1 MEIRR
6 LPENLINQIAAG
18 EVVERPASALKEL
31 IENSIDANATQ
42 IDIVLDDGGKSLI
55 SVSDNGIGIEKNHI
69 GLAVERHAT
78 SKLPTN
84 NLNKINFLGFRGE
97 ALPSIAAVSQ
107 LNIQTKSKNS
117 NDAWALDVAAGNF
130 DEIYPSSRQIG
141 TIISVKN
148 LFYATPARLKFLKS
162 SNLER
167 SYCHQIV
174 LKQALVNPLIGFRL
188 QADGREL
195 LNIKPENER
204 DTNKSFLNRIRN
216 ILGKNFADEAIKI
229 KNSKAI
235 KNQGFAKING
245 FIGLPTLNKSN
256 YSQQYLFIN
265 GRSIQDRNLSGAIRA
280 AYRDTLPKG
289 RFPVF
294 CLYIEVPPEFIDV
307 NVHPGKTEV
316 RFEDNAIIRSLLVG
330 SISRELNISF
340 SQTTSEIS
348 KQAVE
353 KFNTY
358 NQIKLKDNF
367 GNNENFFSNNDLE
380 PSIKTIKETDNFEE
394 QQVID
399 QNDDFPLG
407 VALAQF
413 SKNYIISRNSEGIV
427 IVDQHAA
434 HERLVLEKMKAAREN
449 KSLEKQ
455 ILLLPEVINLAPTP
469 LEMILENVE
478 LLSDIGFIIEPFGE
492 GMIIVREVPA
502 LIGDADIKQII
513 IDLGDDLSS
522 TGLPTSYHAKI
533 DLILGNI
540 ACHRSVRS
548 GRSLNENEMNQLLRE
563 MERTPNSGQCNHGR
577 PTSISL
583 SLKDIEKL
591 LHCYFQQ
598 IYSYEF

>member
-18 EVVERPASALKEL
+18 EVIERPASALKEL
-31 IENSIDANATQ
+31 IENSIDAKATQ
-42 IDIVLDDGGKSLI
+42 IDIVLNDGGKTLI

-69 GLAVERHAT
+69 VLAVERHAT

-84 NLNKINFLGFRGE
+84 DLNKIEFLGFRGE
-97 ALPSIAAVSQ
+97 AIPSIAAVSQ
-107 LNIQTKSKNS
+107 LNIQTKSNKS
-117 NDAWALDVAAGNF
+117 EDAWALDVVAGKFN
-130 DEIYPSSRQIG
+130 DIYPSPRQLG

-148 LFYATPARLKFLKS
+148 LFFATPARLKFLKS

-167 SYCHQIV
+167 SYCQQIV
-174 LKQALVNPLIGFRL
+174 LKQALVNPKIGFRL
-188 QADGREL
+188 QADGKEL
-195 LNIKPENER
+195 LNIKPESVINSDEYV
-204 DTNKSFLNRIRN
+204 LNRIRN
-216 ILGKNFADEAIKI
+216 ILGKSFADEAIKI
-229 KNSKAI
+229 NNSKTF
-235 KNQGFAKING
+235 KNQNFLKING

-289 RFPVF
+289 RFPIF
-294 CLYIEVPPEFIDV
+294 CLFIDVPPEFIDV

-316 RFEDNAIIRSLLVG
+316 RFEDNAIIRSLIVG
-330 SISRELNISF
+330 SISRELNIHS
-340 SQTTSEIS
+340 SQTSSELS
-348 KQAVE
+348 KQAIE

-358 NQIKLKDNF
+358 NEIKVNDNYEKVQIFFRKNDF
-367 GNNENFFSNNDLE
+367 GPSVKPISKNNDL
-380 PSIKTIKETDNFEE
+380 
-394 QQVID
+394 QD
-399 QNDDFPLG
+399 QRLDDQDKDFPLG

-413 SKNYIISRNSEGIV
+413 SKNYIISRNSQGIV

-449 KSLEKQ
+449 KSIEKQ
-455 ILLLPEVINLAPTP
+455 ILLLPEVINLDPTP
-469 LEMILENVE
+469 LEMIIENVD
-478 LLSDIGFIIEPFGE
+478 LLSEIGFEIEPFGE
-492 GMIIVREVPA
+492 GMIIVREVPS
-502 LIGDADIKQII
+502 LLGDADIKQII

-522 TGLPTSYHAKI
+522 SGLPTSYIAKI

-548 GRSLNENEMNQLLRE
+548 GRVLNENEMNQLLRE
-563 MERTPNSGQCNHGR
+563 MENTPNSGQCNHGR

-583 SLKDIEKL
+583 SLKDIENL
-591 LHCYFQQ
+591 FNRT
-598 IYSYEF
+598 

>member
-18 EVVERPASALKEL
+18 EVIERPASALKEL
-31 IENSIDANATQ
+31 IENSIDAKATQ
-42 IDIVLDDGGKSLI
+42 IDIVLNDGGKSLI

-69 GLAVERHAT
+69 VLAVERHAT

-84 NLNKINFLGFRGE
+84 DLNKIEFLGFRGE
-97 ALPSIAAVSQ
+97 AIPSIAAVSQ
-107 LNIQTKSKNS
+107 LNIQTKSNKS
-117 NDAWALDVAAGNF
+117 EDAWALDVVAGKF
-130 DEIYPSSRQIG
+130 DDIYPSPRQLG

-148 LFYATPARLKFLKS
+148 LFFATPARLKFLKS

-167 SYCHQIV
+167 SYCQQIV
-174 LKQALVNPLIGFRL
+174 LKQALVNPKIGFRL
-188 QADGREL
+188 QADGKEL
-195 LNIKPENER
+195 LNIKPESVINSDEYV
-204 DTNKSFLNRIRN
+204 LNRIRN
-216 ILGKNFADEAIKI
+216 ILGKSFADEAIKI
-229 KNSKAI
+229 NNSKTF
-235 KNQGFAKING
+235 KNQNFLKING

-289 RFPVF
+289 RFPIF
-294 CLYIEVPPEFIDV
+294 CLFIDVPPEFIDV

-316 RFEDNAIIRSLLVG
+316 RFEDNAIIRSLIVG
-330 SISRELNISF
+330 SISRELNIHS
-340 SQTTSEIS
+340 SQTSSELS
-348 KQAVE
+348 KQAIE

-358 NQIKLKDNF
+358 NEIKVNDNY
-367 GNNENFFSNNDLE
+367 EKVQSFFSKNDFGPSVKPISKNNDL
-380 PSIKTIKETDNFEE
+380 
-394 QQVID
+394 QD
-399 QNDDFPLG
+399 QRLDDQDKDFPLG

-413 SKNYIISRNSEGIV
+413 SKNYIISRNSQGIV

-449 KSLEKQ
+449 KSIEKQ
-455 ILLLPEVINLAPTP
+455 ILLLPEVINLDPTP
-469 LEMILENVE
+469 LEMIIENVD
-478 LLSDIGFIIEPFGE
+478 LLSEIGFEIEPFGE
-492 GMIIVREVPA
+492 GMIIVREVPS
-502 LIGDADIKQII
+502 LLGDADIKQII

-522 TGLPTSYHAKI
+522 SGLPTSYIAKI

-548 GRSLNENEMNQLLRE
+548 GRVLNENEMNQLLRE
-563 MERTPNSGQCNHGR
+563 MENTPNSGQCNHGR

-583 SLKDIEKL
+583 SLKDIENL
-591 LHCYFQQ
+591 FNRT
-598 IYSYEF
+598 

>member
-84 NLNKINFLGFRGE
+84 NLNEINFLGFRGE

-130 DEIYPSSRQIG
+130 DEIHPSSRQIG

-358 NQIKLKDNF
+358 NQIKLKDNY

-591 LHCYFQQ
+591 FNRT
-598 IYSYEF
+598 

>member
-18 EVVERPASALKEL
+18 EVIERPASALKEL
-31 IENSIDANATQ
+31 IENSIDAKSTQ
-42 IDIVLDDGGKSLI
+42 IDIVLNDGGKSLI

-69 GLAVERHAT
+69 VLAVERHAT
-78 SKLPTN
+78 SKLPSN
-84 NLNKINFLGFRGE
+84 DLNKIEFLGFRGE

-107 LNIQTKSKNS
+107 LNIQTKSNKS
-117 NDAWALDVAAGNF
+117 EDAWALDVVAGKFN
-130 DEIYPSSRQIG
+130 DIYPSPRQLG

-148 LFYATPARLKFLKS
+148 LFFATPARLKFLKS

-167 SYCHQIV
+167 SYCQQIV
-174 LKQALVNPLIGFRL
+174 LKQALVNPKIGFRL
-188 QADGREL
+188 QADGKEL
-195 LNIKPENER
+195 LNIKPESVINSDEYV
-204 DTNKSFLNRIRN
+204 LNRIRN
-216 ILGKNFADEAIKI
+216 ILGKSFADEAIKI
-229 KNSKAI
+229 NNSKTF
-235 KNQGFAKING
+235 KNQNFLKING

-289 RFPVF
+289 RFPIF
-294 CLYIEVPPEFIDV
+294 CLFINVPPEFIDV

-316 RFEDNAIIRSLLVG
+316 RFEDNAIIRSLIVG
-330 SISRELNISF
+330 SISRELNIHS
-340 SQTTSEIS
+340 SQTSSELS
-348 KQAVE
+348 KQAIE

-358 NQIKLKDNF
+358 NEIKVNDNY
-367 GNNENFFSNNDLE
+367 EKVQSFFSKNDFGPSVKPISKNNDL
-380 PSIKTIKETDNFEE
+380 
-394 QQVID
+394 QD
-399 QNDDFPLG
+399 QRLDDQDKDFPLG

-413 SKNYIISRNSEGIV
+413 SKNYIISRNSQGIV

-449 KSLEKQ
+449 KSIEKQ
-455 ILLLPEVINLAPTP
+455 ILLLPEVINLDPTP
-469 LEMILENVE
+469 LEMIIENVD
-478 LLSDIGFIIEPFGE
+478 LLSEIGFEIEPFGE
-492 GMIIVREVPA
+492 GMIIVREVPS
-502 LIGDADIKQII
+502 LLGDADIKQII

-522 TGLPTSYHAKI
+522 SGLPTSYIAKI

-548 GRSLNENEMNQLLRE
+548 GRVLNENEMNQLLRE
-563 MERTPNSGQCNHGR
+563 MENTPNSGQCNHGR

-583 SLKDIEKL
+583 SLKDIENL
-591 LHCYFQQ
+591 FNRT
-598 IYSYEF
+598 

>member
-18 EVVERPASALKEL
+18 EVVERPASGLKEL

-130 DEIYPSSRQIG
+130 DEIYPSSRQAG

-204 DTNKSFLNRIRN
+204 ETEKYFLNRIRN

-316 RFEDNAIIRSLLVG
+316 RFEDNAIIRSLIVG

-380 PSIKTIKETDNFEE
+380 PSIKPIKETDNFEE

-478 LLSDIGFIIEPFGE
+478 LLSEIGFIIEPFGE

-522 TGLPTSYHAKI
+522 TGLPTSYHAKV

-591 LHCYFQQ
+591 FNRT
-598 IYSYEF
+598 

>member
-18 EVVERPASALKEL
+18 EVIERPASALKEL
-31 IENSIDANATQ
+31 IENSIDAKATQ
-42 IDIVLDDGGKSLI
+42 IDIALNDGGKTLI

-69 GLAVERHAT
+69 VLAVERHAT

-84 NLNKINFLGFRGE
+84 DLNKIEFLGFRGE

-107 LNIQTKSKNS
+107 LNIQTKSNKS
-117 NDAWALDVAAGNF
+117 EDAWALDVVAGKFN
-130 DEIYPSSRQIG
+130 DIYPSPRQLG

-148 LFYATPARLKFLKS
+148 LFFATPARLKFLKS

-167 SYCHQIV
+167 SYCQQIV
-174 LKQALVNPLIGFRL
+174 LKQALVNPKIGFRL
-188 QADGREL
+188 QADGKEL
-195 LNIKPENER
+195 LNIKPESVINSDEYV
-204 DTNKSFLNRIRN
+204 LNRIRN
-216 ILGKNFADEAIKI
+216 ILGKSFADEAIKI
-229 KNSKAI
+229 NNSKTF
-235 KNQGFAKING
+235 KNQNFLKING

-289 RFPVF
+289 RFPIF
-294 CLYIEVPPEFIDV
+294 CLFINVPPEFIDV

-316 RFEDNAIIRSLLVG
+316 RFEDNAIIRSLIVG
-330 SISRELNISF
+330 SISRELNIHS
-340 SQTTSEIS
+340 SQTSSELS
-348 KQAVE
+348 KQAIE

-358 NQIKLKDNF
+358 NEIKVNDNY
-367 GNNENFFSNNDLE
+367 EKVQSFFSKNDFGPSVKPISKNNDL
-380 PSIKTIKETDNFEE
+380 
-394 QQVID
+394 QD
-399 QNDDFPLG
+399 QRLDDQDKDFPLG

-413 SKNYIISRNSEGIV
+413 SKNYIISRNSQGIV

-449 KSLEKQ
+449 KSIEKQ
-455 ILLLPEVINLAPTP
+455 ILLLPEVINLDPTP
-469 LEMILENVE
+469 LEMIIENVD
-478 LLSDIGFIIEPFGE
+478 LLSEIGFEIEPFGE
-492 GMIIVREVPA
+492 GMIIVREVPS
-502 LIGDADIKQII
+502 LLGDADIKQII

-522 TGLPTSYHAKI
+522 SGLPTSYIAKI

-548 GRSLNENEMNQLLRE
+548 GRVLNENEMNQLLRE
-563 MERTPNSGQCNHGR
+563 MENTPNSGQCNHGR

-583 SLKDIEKL
+583 SLKDIENL
-591 LHCYFQQ
+591 FNRT
-598 IYSYEF
+598 

>member
-117 NDAWALDVAAGNF
+117 NDAWALDVSAGNF

-265 GRSIQDRNLSGAIRA
+265 GRSIQDRNLSGAIRS

-316 RFEDNAIIRSLLVG
+316 RFEDNAIIRSLIVG

-358 NQIKLKDNF
+358 NQIKLKDNY

-380 PSIKTIKETDNFEE
+380 PSIKPIKETDNFEE

-591 LHCYFQQ
+591 FNRT
-598 IYSYEF
+598 

>member
-42 IDIVLDDGGKSLI
+42 IDIVLNDGGKSLI

-69 GLAVERHAT
+69 ILAVERHAT

-84 NLNKINFLGFRGE
+84 DLNKIEFLGFRGE

-107 LNIQTKSKNS
+107 LNIQTKSNKS
-117 NDAWALDVAAGNF
+117 EDAWALDVVAGKF
-130 DEIYPSSRQIG
+130 DDIYPSPRQLG

-148 LFYATPARLKFLKS
+148 LFFATPARLKFLKS

-174 LKQALVNPLIGFRL
+174 LKQALVNPKIGFRL
-188 QADGREL
+188 QADGKEL
-195 LNIKPENER
+195 LNIKPESEIGS
-204 DTNKSFLNRIRN
+204 DEYFLNRIRN
-216 ILGKNFADEAIKI
+216 ILGKSFADEAIKI
-229 KNSKAI
+229 NNSKTL
-235 KNQGFAKING
+235 KNQDFLKING

-265 GRSIQDRNLSGAIRA
+265 RRSIQDRNLSGAIRA

-289 RFPVF
+289 RFPIF
-294 CLYIEVPPEFIDV
+294 CLYIDVPPEFIDV

-316 RFEDNAIIRSLLVG
+316 RFQDNAIIRSLIVG
-330 SISRELNISF
+330 SISRELNIHS
-340 SQTTSEIS
+340 SQTSSELS
-348 KQAVE
+348 KQAIE
-353 KFNTY
+353 KFHTY
-358 NQIKLKDNF
+358 NEIKVNDNY
-367 GNNENFFSNNDLE
+367 EKVESFFSKNDFVPSVKPVNENNDL
-380 PSIKTIKETDNFEE
+380 
-394 QQVID
+394 QD
-399 QNDDFPLG
+399 QRLDHQDEDFPLG

-413 SKNYIISRNSEGIV
+413 SKNYIISRNSQGIV

-449 KSLEKQ
+449 KSVEKQ
-455 ILLLPEVINLAPTP
+455 ILLLPEVINLDPTP
-469 LEMILENVE
+469 LAIIIENVE
-478 LLSDIGFIIEPFGE
+478 LLSEIGFDIEPFGE
-492 GMIIVREVPA
+492 GMIIVREVPS
-502 LIGDADIKQII
+502 LLGDADIKQII

-522 TGLPTSYHAKI
+522 SGMPTSYIAKI

-548 GRSLNENEMNQLLRE
+548 GRVLNENEMNQLLRE
-563 MERTPNSGQCNHGR
+563 MENTPNSGQCNHGR
-577 PTSISL
+577 PTFISL

-591 LHCYFQQ
+591 FNRT
-598 IYSYEF
+598 

>member
-42 IDIVLDDGGKSLI
+42 IDIVLDEGGKSLI

-69 GLAVERHAT
+69 GLAIERHAT

-130 DEIYPSSRQIG
+130 DEIYPSSRQAG

-174 LKQALVNPLIGFRL
+174 LKLALVNPLIGFRL

-195 LNIKPENER
+195 LNINSEKEL
-204 DTNKSFLNRIRN
+204 DTDTCFLNRIRN

-316 RFEDNAIIRSLLVG
+316 RFEDNAIIRSLIVG

-358 NQIKLKDNF
+358 NEIKLNKNY
-367 GNNENFFSNNDLE
+367 GKNENFFTNNDLE
-380 PSIKTIKETDNFEE
+380 PSIKPIKETDNFEE

-478 LLSDIGFIIEPFGE
+478 LLSEIGFIIEPFGE

-591 LHCYFQQ
+591 FNRT
-598 IYSYEF
+598 

>member
-42 IDIVLDDGGKSLI
+42 IDIVLNDGGKSLI

-265 GRSIQDRNLSGAIRA
+265 GRSIQDRNLSGAIRS

-316 RFEDNAIIRSLLVG
+316 RFEDNAIIRSLIVG

-591 LHCYFQQ
+591 FNRT
-598 IYSYEF
+598 

>member
-316 RFEDNAIIRSLLVG
+316 RFEDNAIIRSLIVG

-358 NQIKLKDNF
+358 NQIKLKDNY

-591 LHCYFQQ
+591 FNRT
-598 IYSYEF
+598 

>member
-69 GLAVERHAT
+69 GLSIERHAT

-394 QQVID
+394 QQAID
-399 QNDDFPLG
+399 QNDNFPLG

-591 LHCYFQQ
+591 FNRT
-598 IYSYEF
+598 

>member
-18 EVVERPASALKEL
+18 EVIERPASALKEL
-31 IENSIDANATQ
+31 IENSIDAKATQ
-42 IDIVLDDGGKSLI
+42 IDIVLNDGGKTLI

-69 GLAVERHAT
+69 VLAVERHAT

-84 NLNKINFLGFRGE
+84 DLNKIEFLGFRGE

-107 LNIQTKSKNS
+107 LNIQTKSNKS
-117 NDAWALDVAAGNF
+117 EDAWALDVVAGKFN
-130 DEIYPSSRQIG
+130 DIYPSPRQLG

-148 LFYATPARLKFLKS
+148 LFFATPARLKFLKS

-167 SYCHQIV
+167 SYCQQIV
-174 LKQALVNPLIGFRL
+174 LKQALVNPKIGFRL
-188 QADGREL
+188 QADGKDL
-195 LNIKPENER
+195 INIKPESVISSDEYV
-204 DTNKSFLNRIRN
+204 LNRIRN
-216 ILGKNFADEAIKI
+216 ILGKSFADEAIKI
-229 KNSKAI
+229 NNSKTF
-235 KNQGFAKING
+235 KNQNFLKING

-289 RFPVF
+289 RFPIF
-294 CLYIEVPPEFIDV
+294 CLFIDVPPEFIDV

-316 RFEDNAIIRSLLVG
+316 RFEDNAIIRSLIVG
-330 SISRELNISF
+330 SISRELNIHS
-340 SQTTSEIS
+340 SQTSSELS
-348 KQAVE
+348 KQAIE

-358 NQIKLKDNF
+358 NEIKVNDNY
-367 GNNENFFSNNDLE
+367 EKVQSFFSKNDFGPSVKPISKNNDL
-380 PSIKTIKETDNFEE
+380 
-394 QQVID
+394 QD
-399 QNDDFPLG
+399 QRLDDQDKDFPLG

-413 SKNYIISRNSEGIV
+413 SKNYIISRNSQGIV

-449 KSLEKQ
+449 KSIEKQ
-455 ILLLPEVINLAPTP
+455 ILLLPEVINLDPTP
-469 LEMILENVE
+469 LEMIIENVD
-478 LLSDIGFIIEPFGE
+478 LLSEIGFEIEPFGE
-492 GMIIVREVPA
+492 GMIIVREVPS
-502 LIGDADIKQII
+502 LLGDADIKQII

-522 TGLPTSYHAKI
+522 SGLPTSYIAKI

-548 GRSLNENEMNQLLRE
+548 GRVLNENEMNQLLRE
-563 MERTPNSGQCNHGR
+563 MENTPNSGQCNHGR

-583 SLKDIEKL
+583 SLKDIENL
-591 LHCYFQQ
+591 FNRT
-598 IYSYEF
+598 

>member
-42 IDIVLDDGGKSLI
+42 IDIVLDEGGKSLI

-316 RFEDNAIIRSLLVG
+316 RFEDNAIIRSLIVG

-358 NQIKLKDNF
+358 NEIKLNKNY
-367 GNNENFFSNNDLE
+367 GKNENFFTNNDLE
-380 PSIKTIKETDNFEE
+380 PSIKPIKETDNFEE

-478 LLSDIGFIIEPFGE
+478 LLSEIGFIIEPFGE

-591 LHCYFQQ
+591 FNRT
-598 IYSYEF
+598 

>member
-18 EVVERPASALKEL
+18 EVIERPASALKEL
-31 IENSIDANATQ
+31 IENAIDAKATQ
-42 IDIVLDDGGKSLI
+42 IDIVLNDGGKTLI

-69 GLAVERHAT
+69 VLAVERHAT

-84 NLNKINFLGFRGE
+84 DLNKIEFLGFRGE

-107 LNIQTKSKNS
+107 LNIQTKSNKS
-117 NDAWALDVAAGNF
+117 EDAWALDVVAGKFN
-130 DEIYPSSRQIG
+130 DIYPSPRQLG

-148 LFYATPARLKFLKS
+148 LFFATPARLKFLKS

-167 SYCHQIV
+167 SYCQQIV
-174 LKQALVNPLIGFRL
+174 LKQALVNPKIGFRL
-188 QADGREL
+188 QADGKEL
-195 LNIKPENER
+195 LNIKPESVINSDEY
-204 DTNKSFLNRIRN
+204 FLNRIRN
-216 ILGKNFADEAIKI
+216 ILGKSFADEAIKI
-229 KNSKAI
+229 NNSKTF
-235 KNQGFAKING
+235 KNQNFLKING
-245 FIGLPTLNKSN
+245 FIGLPTSNKSN

-289 RFPVF
+289 RFPIF
-294 CLYIEVPPEFIDV
+294 CLFINVPPEFIDV

-316 RFEDNAIIRSLLVG
+316 RFEDNAIIRSLIVG
-330 SISRELNISF
+330 SISRELNIHS
-340 SQTTSEIS
+340 SQTSSELS
-348 KQAVE
+348 KQAIE

-358 NQIKLKDNF
+358 NEIKVNDNY
-367 GNNENFFSNNDLE
+367 EKVQSFFSKNDFGPSVKPISKNNDL
-380 PSIKTIKETDNFEE
+380 
-394 QQVID
+394 QD
-399 QNDDFPLG
+399 QRLDDQDKDFPLG

-413 SKNYIISRNSEGIV
+413 SKNYIISRNSQGIV

-449 KSLEKQ
+449 KSIEKQ
-455 ILLLPEVINLAPTP
+455 ILLLPEVINLDPTP
-469 LEMILENVE
+469 LEMIIENVD
-478 LLSDIGFIIEPFGE
+478 LLSEIGFEIEPFGE
-492 GMIIVREVPA
+492 GMIIVREVPS
-502 LIGDADIKQII
+502 LLGDADIKQII

-522 TGLPTSYHAKI
+522 SGLPISYIAKI

-548 GRSLNENEMNQLLRE
+548 GRVLNENEMNQLLRE
-563 MERTPNSGQCNHGR
+563 MENTPNSGQCNHGR

-583 SLKDIEKL
+583 SLKDIENL
-591 LHCYFQQ
+591 FNRT
-598 IYSYEF
+598 

>member
-84 NLNKINFLGFRGE
+84 NLNEINFLGFRGE

-591 LHCYFQQ
+591 FNRT
-598 IYSYEF
+598 